1 MSANNDGGTPLNKTA
16 ARIKELRITHHL
28 SQNELAQKLGVRR
41 ETVAQWERGKNAPSR
56 RLKELSLLFNV
67 STDYLLGE
75 SDTANA
81 ADIPDTSTLPPL
93 TAKDERDIARD
104 LERMIESLDGAAA
117 MGDAEDDEDREL
129 LKASLETA
137 MKIAKRTAKKKFTP
151 KKYRK

>member
-75 SDTANA
+75 SDTANT